1 MTDEELLLDACYA
14 YEDLAGL
21 GGMTDKHREAY
32 KKIRARLAQPE
43 PEPVAWMYVN
53 SDGECE
59 QIEYGEPFDDPS
71 VTPLYTAPPQRK
83 ECLRCGEI
91 NPAEIHTCTPQ
102 RDFRFSTTEEANQ
115 TIPMTKEQSK
125 LTDDEK
131 QFAHAFI
138 TLIKAG
144 YRVEAEIVFKANRRE
159 WVGLTEDDLQSIY
172 ENICVS
178 GASFNTIALIIEAK
192 LKEKNA

>member
-102 RDFRFSTTEEANQ
+102 R
-115 TIPMTKEQSK
+115 
-125 LTDDEK
+125 
-131 QFAHAFI
+131 
-138 TLIKAG
+138 
-144 YRVEAEIVFKANRRE
+144 E
-159 WVGLTEDDLQSIY
+159 WVGLTDEDKNQ
-172 ENICVS
+172 
-178 GASFNTIALIIEAK
+178 IAKKAYNKVELTAWELAQRVGEFTEAK

>member
-1 MTDEELLLDACYA
+1 MITLTREEAQQVLDALNSVWNMDKTLKQCDSIELLDAKLSA
-14 YEDLAGL
+14 PEQIVPLA
-21 GGMTDKHREAY
+21 EY
-32 KKIRARLAQPE
+32 KKLQELVTSQGIRLMEYESQPE

-102 RDFRFSTTEEANQ
+102 REWLG
-115 TIPMTKEQSK
+115 
-125 LTDDEK
+125 LTDEDK
-131 QFAHAFI
+131 NQIAK
-138 TLIKAG
+138 KA
-144 YRVEAEIVFKANRRE
+144 YNKVELTAWELAQRVGEF
-159 WVGLTEDDLQSIY
+159 T
-172 ENICVS
+172 
-178 GASFNTIALIIEAK
+178 EAK